1 MQTVRVELGERSYE
15 VTIGPALLA
24 SLGERVRQVSGATR
38 LAVISDRTVF
48 DLYGRAAIASLTS
61 AGFTVAHHLIEP
73 GDASKSLAVAS
84 EIYDTLYDA
93 KIDRSSCLIALGG
106 GVVGDLTGFVAAT
119 WLRGVPFVQVATTLE
134 ADIDASVGGKTAVNH
149 PKGKNLIGAF
159 HQPVAVMM
167 DTDVLRTLS
176 ARDIRAGLSESI
188 KHGVI
193 RDAAFFEFHEQ
204 HAEEILRLETSVIE
218 PLLAKNVAIKASVVG
233 EDEREH
239 GVRAILNFG
248 HTIGHAVEVLGG
260 YGTYRHGEAVAI
272 GMVAAGRIA
281 VLQGRWTQSQ
291 CDRMERVIERF
302 ELPTRAA
309 NLDAE
314 AMIDAMQ
321 RDKKVKNGK
330 IRFVLPTRMGFVDV
344 FDDITVEQMREG
356 IRAIGM

>member
-1 MQTVRVELGERSYE
+1 MQTVRVELGERSYD
-15 VTIGPALLA
+15 VTIGLGLLA
-24 SLGERVRQVSGATR
+24 RLGERVRQVCDANR
-38 LAVISDRTVF
+38 LALISDRTVF
-48 DLYGRAAIASLTS
+48 ELYGQQAIASLTS
-61 AGFTVAHHLIEP
+61 AGFAVAHHVIEP

-106 GVVGDLTGFVAAT
+106 GVVGDLTGFIAAT
-119 WLRGVPFVQVATTLE
+119 WLRGIPFVQVATTLE

-159 HQPVAVMM
+159 HQPLAVVM
-167 DTDVLRTLS
+167 DIDVLRSLS

-193 RDAAFFEFHEQ
+193 RDAAFFEFHEE
-204 HAEEILRLETSVIE
+204 HVDEILRLDAGVIE
-218 PLLAKNVAIKASVVG
+218 TLLAKNVSIKASVVG
-233 EDEREH
+233 ADEREN

-260 YGTYRHGEAVAI
+260 YGTYRHGEAVTI

-281 VLQGRWTQSQ
+281 AIQKRWTQNE
-291 CDRMERVIERF
+291 CDRMEKLIERF

-330 IRFVLPTRMGFVDV
+330 IRFVLPTRIGFADV

-356 IRAIGM
+356 IRAISR